1 MKKNPQHPWKN
12 AEKQPEKQPSPFFL
26 ALLLTGIL
34 ALEMYPVFIQT
45 ANADAGNLPSSYP
58 HSEEKNQLRENEFQ
72 APLVIPKASDRG
84 LLPRV
89 ILVSAKRSPEN
100 PEVNKL
106 KLMSVNHDLAQAGQN
121 GANQLPAQVASAVR
135 QDLSKE
141 TGIAAGRLKIT
152 EFSRQ
157 TWPNTCLGLPKNDEL
172 CGQMMVEGWRVVL
185 SDGRQTWVYRS
196 DRTGKVLRRENQA
209 SSLQPV
215 KVPTA
220 QLPPPLT
227 KGMVFRAIAS
237 GGFTGRTY
245 ETVLMEDGTLM
256 RVLAGPEN
264 ANDSGRQVFR
274 VSVQQVKQFQELLKR
289 QQLAR
294 FNQLSYPAPTG
305 AADFIT
311 VTFTS
316 TAGTTQYADIVRDR
330 LPKPLQDTIEAWTR
344 ITRVTQV

>member
-1 MKKNPQHPWKN
+1 MKKNSQYPWKN
-12 AEKQPEKQPSPFFL
+12 PENQPEKQPSPLFL

-34 ALEMYPVFIQT
+34 ALEMYPLLIQT
-45 ANADAGNLPSSYP
+45 ANADAGNLPSPYP
-58 HSEEKNQLRENEFQ
+58 QSEQKKELTQNKIYDS
-72 APLVIPKASDRG
+72 LVVPKASDRG
-84 LLPRV
+84 LSPRAV
-89 ILVSAKRSPEN
+89 LVRVERSQEN
-100 PEVNKL
+100 PTVNKL
-106 KLMSVNHDLAQAGQN
+106 NLMPLDNDLAQGGQN
-121 GANQLPAQVASAVR
+121 GANQLPAQVATAVR

-196 DRTGKVLRRENQA
+196 DRTGKVLRRENQI
-209 SSLQPV
+209 SSVQPV
-215 KVPTA
+215 KIPTA

-245 ETVLMEDGTLM
+245 ETVLMEDGTLI

-289 QQLAR
+289 LQLAR

-316 TAGTTQYADIVRDR
+316 TAGTTQYADIDRDR
-330 LPKPLQDTIEAWTR
+330 LPKPLQDTIEAWSK
-344 ITRVTQV
+344 ITRVIQS